1 VARSPRELSW
11 AVFCFSASA
20 VELKSM
26 PAILIRCPVT
36 REPIPTELDTE
47 TIILETLPP
56 GVITP
61 ILCSAC
67 GQTHH
72 WKRADAWVKGDKPK
86 KPS

>member
-1 VARSPRELSW
+1 
-11 AVFCFSASA
+11 
-20 VELKSM
+20 
-26 PAILIRCPVT
+26 LIRCPVT

-67 GQTHH
+67 GQTHYG
-72 WKRADAWVKGDKPK
+72 KRADAWVKGDKPK